1 VFEAAQGKVEAMA
14 FRGAPLVEIEVF
26 IETIPKLDADE
37 RSALWLLAWVERE
50 QCARGQLERERIPSL
65 SA

>member
-1 VFEAAQGKVEAMA
+1 VLEAAQGKIEAMV

-26 IETIPKLDADE
+26 IESIPKLDAEE

-50 QCARGQLERERIPSL
+50 QGARRHLERERIAAPS
-65 SA
+65 A